1 MVLALGFIALH
12 LLGAALMSLL
22 YLLLAPAAVL
32 APAFGEGGRAVFR
45 GWATRLLATVVSKLL
60 FSLLLGT
67 LLLMM
72 RILLGLQGLGW
83 WTQWLLISAVW
94 WGAFRQRHQ
103 MLGLARGERRPL
115 VPRRWARRGKAAEKG
130 AAGIAQCHGTR
141 GAGWVRSRFSGPG
154 PSVGA
159 GAGARRGG
167 APAGTWGGARSRW
180 VTTLEHEHGQARA
193 QVRAAPQ
200 LAERGSPPRQSRL
213 ARIQGEQGRARQ
225 DGDPRRVHFWGCARS
240 ASKGR

>member
-45 GWATRLLATVVSKLL
+45 GWAMRLLATVVSKLL

-67 LLLMM
+67 LLLMV

-83 WTQWLLISAVW
+83 WTQWLSISALW

-103 MLGLARGERRPL
+103 VLGF
-115 VPRRWARRGKAAEKG
+115 ARRRAP
-130 AAGIAQCHGTR
+130 
-141 GAGWVRSRFSGPG
+141 PG
-154 PSVGA
+154 SACGRPD
-159 GAGARRGG
+159 GARLLKR
-167 APAGTWGGARSRW
+167 AMPVSAG
-180 VTTLEHEHGQARA
+180 
-193 QVRAAPQ
+193 
-200 LAERGSPPRQSRL
+200 
-213 ARIQGEQGRARQ
+213 
-225 DGDPRRVHFWGCARS
+225 
-240 ASKGR
+240 